1 MSTKHTTSRERI
13 KSLAAYEHK
22 MDFRLF
28 QKVLVMASPIISG
41 RYSINH
47 PLNNPPRQVELFE
60 YLLETFGTGPIQQTM
75 TIFGSHAT

>member
-1 MSTKHTTSRERI
+1 
-13 KSLAAYEHK
+13 

-28 QKVLVMASPIISG
+28 QKEMLVMASPIGSG

-47 PLNNPPRQVELFE
+47 PLNNPPRLVELFE
-60 YLLETFGTGPIQQTM
+60 YLLETFGTGPIQQPM